1 MSRHGTRCS
10 APVFVDAH
18 SDNLFDNRE
27 LGADLG
33 ISKGRADSDSESDN
47 SRDNRRIVLPYK
59 FPILCS
65 IILGNGVNGI
75 DHTNNI

>member
-1 MSRHGTRCS
+1 MSGHGTICGV
-10 APVFVDAH
+10 PVIDGVN
-18 SDNLFDNRE
+18 SDNFFDYRE

-33 ISKGRADSDSESDN
+33 ISKGRADSDNVFDN
-47 SRDNRRIVLPYK
+47 SRDNRRTVLPYK